1 MAVPVLSFFTGGG
14 FLDIGFE
21 QAGFDVVWTNDNN
34 PAFARMYAHGI
45 SAWRKSQ
52 KKRPWKTNI
61 SNTSCVE
68 TLKAAAVRR
77 EAFGNETPDI
87 FGLIGGPPCPDFS
100 NGGNHAGHNGSNG
113 KLTKTFIDLIGRIK
127 PDFFVIEN
135 VAGLF
140 RFRKHRSF
148 LDDQVA
154 FLREEKGYAIDY
166 RLLNSLQLGVPQN
179 RERVFVVGFRKQI
192 ATTALGHRPQKDE
205 EWFPWPKVEEY
216 TGSLELAWPDTSE
229 FGDKPRKPTG
239 IPIELT
245 VYPLL
250 FENNPEKVAN
260 GREFFNAYSDKFK
273 ERAEGDVSGK
283 SFKRLHRFRYS
294 PTVWYGNQEVH
305 LHPSK
310 PRRLSVR
317 ECLRIQTVPDEYTLP
332 ENESLS
338 AKFKLI
344 CNGVPCLMA
353 EHIGD
358 AVASF
363 LQDAGIET

>member
-34 PAFARMYAHGI
+34 PAFARMYAHGM
-45 SAWRKSQ
+45 SAWRKSL
-52 KKRPWKTNI
+52 KRRRWKAGI
-61 SNTSCVE
+61 SNTTNAE
-68 TLKAAAVRR
+68 ALAATAIRR
-77 EAFGNETPDI
+77 EAFADVTPDV
-87 FGLIGGPPCPDFS
+87 FGVIGGPPCPDFS

-113 KLTKTFIDLIGRIK
+113 RLTKTFVDLIGRIH

-140 RFRKHRSF
+140 RFRKHRQF

-154 FLREEKGYAIDY
+154 FLREDKGYAIDY

-179 RERVFVVGFRKQI
+179 RERVFVVGFRTHI
-192 ATTALGHRPQKDE
+192 ATSALGHRPPKDE
-205 EWFPWPKVEEY
+205 AWFPWPSVEEY
-216 TGSLELAWPDTSE
+216 AGSLELDWPDVSE
-229 FGDKPRKPTG
+229 FGGKPARPKG

-245 VYPLL
+245 VYPSLYKD
-250 FENNPEKVAN
+250 NPEKVTN
-260 GREFFNAYSDKFK
+260 GREWFTPYSGKFK
-273 ERAEGDVSGK
+273 ERAEGDVSAK

-305 LHPSK
+305 LHPSQ

-317 ECLRIQTVPDEYTLP
+317 ECLRIQTVPDQYTLP
-332 ENESLS
+332 EGESLS
-338 AKFKLI
+338 AKFKMI

-353 EHIGD
+353 EHMGNAVGAFLKD
-358 AVASF
+358 AC
-363 LQDAGIET
+363 IES